1 MFLFQHLF
9 ENTVFSFKELCLF
22 MEVLR
27 DLDITFRVIKWQYKW
42 KLRLEANCENW
53 NLLQTSNS

>member
-9 ENTVFSFKELCLF
+9 ENTVFSSKKLCLF

-27 DLDITFRVIKWQYKW
+27 DLDITVRVIKWQYKW
-42 KLRLEANCENW
+42 ELRLEANCENW
-53 NLLQTSNS
+53 NLLQTNS